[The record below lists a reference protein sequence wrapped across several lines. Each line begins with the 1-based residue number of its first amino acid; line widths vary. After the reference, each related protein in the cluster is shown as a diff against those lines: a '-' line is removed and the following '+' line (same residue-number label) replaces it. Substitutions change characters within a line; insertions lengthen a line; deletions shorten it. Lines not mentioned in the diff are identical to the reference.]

1 MGQLSDKVKIEL
13 QKEFFNNHKALFL
26 INPRE
31 YCRECSNYV
40 EKNAR
45 ERLINYK
52 RQRGDKDP
60 EILSSSDFL

>member
-1 MGQLSDKVKIEL
+1 MGQLSDKVKTEL
-13 QKEFFNNHKALFL
+13 QKEFFDNHKTLFL

-40 EKNAR
+40 EQNAR

-52 RQRGDKDP
+52 RKRGDKDP
-60 EILSSSDFL
+60 ETLSSSDFL